1 MTARAAEREGG
12 GLRGAFSFALLAA
25 FAALSLVAAV
35 TGARVYRTIN
45 ETSERSYASNIAMS
59 YLLGKVRA
67 GDEAGMIEAGD
78 IGGVS
83 VLTLGGVYGGKRYN
97 TYIYCDGEQV
107 REYFAAAGR
116 AFDAGYGEAIVEAR
130 GLTFSIDADLLTIA
144 LTDAS
149 GGQHTAALR
158 LAAGGE
164 AAP

>member
-1 MTARAAEREGG
+1 MTARAAEREG

-25 FAALSLVAAV
+25 FAVLSLAAAV

-45 ETSERSYASNIAMS
+45 ETSEQSYASATAMS
-59 YLLGKVRA
+59 YLVGKVRA
-67 GDEAGMIEAGD
+67 GDEAGMIEACD

-83 VLTLGGVYGGKRYN
+83 VLTLGGVYDGKRYN
-97 TYIYCDGEQV
+97 TYIYCDGGQV

-116 AFDAGYGEAIVEAR
+116 AFDASYGEAIVEAHE
-130 GLTFSIDADLLTIA
+130 LTFSLDADLLTIA

-149 GGQHTAALR
+149 GGRTTAALR